1 MTGPLIPKVAPAGDS
16 AEQRAAEKALLAA
29 LSDKLGVVL
38 APLQLTPPESR
49 WAIQVDGACDT
60 VLCEIYAHLG
70 KLKPAQEH
78 KVLHDA
84 AKLRYVERLLESP
97 RRKLVVFAD
106 AVAAAPFLDKRWK
119 AQALAADDIEV
130 VVLDLPAELRE
141 QVRLAQIR
149 QYR

>member
-1 MTGPLIPKVAPAGDS
+1 VTDNLSPKAAPAGDS
-16 AEQRAAEKALLAA
+16 AEQRAAEKVLLAA
-29 LSDKLGVVL
+29 LSEKLGVVL
-38 APLQLTPPESR
+38 LPIELTPPDGL
-49 WAIQVDGACDT
+49 WALQVDGACDS

-84 AKLRYVERLLESP
+84 AKLRYAERLLGAP
-97 RRKLVVFAD
+97 RRKLLVFAD
-106 AVAAAPFLDKRWK
+106 PLAAAPFLDKRWK
-119 AQALAADDIEV
+119 AQALVADGIEV
-130 VVLDLPAELRE
+130 IVLDLPPELRE

>member
-1 MTGPLIPKVAPAGDS
+1 MKPVIIPKVLPAGNS
-16 AEQRAAEKALLAA
+16 SEQRVAEKSMLAA
-29 LSDKLGVVL
+29 LSATLGMPL
-38 APLQLTPPESR
+38 APIDLMPPDGR
-49 WAIQVDGACDT
+49 WALQVDGASDT

-84 AKLRYVERLLESP
+84 VKLRYAERLLGFP
-97 RRKLVVFAD
+97 GRKIIAFAD
-106 AVAAAPFLDKRWK
+106 AAAAAPFLDKRWK
-119 AQALAADDIEV
+119 AQALAADGIEI
-130 VVLDLPAELRE
+130 VVLDLPTDLRE